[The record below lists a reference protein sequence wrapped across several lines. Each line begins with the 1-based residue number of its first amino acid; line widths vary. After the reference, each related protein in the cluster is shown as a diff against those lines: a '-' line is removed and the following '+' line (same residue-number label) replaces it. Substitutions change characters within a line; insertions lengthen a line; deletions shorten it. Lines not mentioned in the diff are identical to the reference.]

1 MFGYITVHKD
11 ELKIKDYNTY
21 RGYYCGL
28 CRELGKCHGQ
38 LSRLTL
44 SYDMTFLVILL
55 TSLYETET
63 QSETLRCP
71 LHPAMKHLTLR
82 NEFTTYAADMN
93 ILLTY
98 YNLLDDWN
106 DEKKLS
112 SLAMAQ
118 TLRKSLQQITKQYP
132 AKAEAVKLYISRLSE
147 CEATKEQSLDT
158 AAGYTGEMLGE
169 IFAWQEDEWSN
180 SLRKIGFYLGK
191 FIYLCDAMEDREEDK
206 KSGNYNPLLYHCEQ
220 PGFDAHMQDILT
232 MMVAECAREFEK
244 LPILLHTDILRNIL
258 YAGIWSRYE
267 AVRTRDELRT
277 RQPASPNS
285 APQPKSEEI
294 IKKL

>member
-44 SYDMTFLVILL
+44 TFDMTFLVLLL
-55 TSLYETET
+55 TGLYETEPE
-63 QSETLRCP
+63 SGMKRCP
-71 LHPAMKHLTLR
+71 LHPATKHLTLR
-82 NEFTTYAADMN
+82 NEFTEYAADMN

-112 SLAMAQ
+112 SLAMSK
-118 TLRKSLQQITKQYP
+118 TLEKSLHQITTRYP
-132 AKAEAVKLYISRLSE
+132 AKVDAVKQYMSRLAE
-147 CEATKEQSLDT
+147 CERQQNHDLDT

-169 IFAWQEDEWSN
+169 IFAWRDDEWSAD
-180 SLRKIGFYLGK
+180 LRKMGFYLGK
-191 FIYLCDAMEDREEDK
+191 FIYLCDAREDMEKDK
-206 KSGNYNPLLYHCEQ
+206 KTGNYNPLLYHSDQ
-220 PGFDAHMQDILT
+220 PDFETHIQDILT
-232 MMVAECAREFEK
+232 MMAAECAKEFER
-244 LPILLHTDILRNIL
+244 LPILMNADILRNIL

-267 AVRTRDELRT
+267 TVRTRDELRT
-277 RQPASPNS
+277 KQHSPENS
-285 APQPKSEEI
+285 AQ
-294 IKKL
+294 